1 MNREIRMNRC
11 GTPSGGVAAGG
22 GIKAEYES
30 GHLSLGEH
38 FLEETQHLWHVQL
51 NVLEVK
57 EMLVVLLLNGRTG
70 IINGKGIGAIL
81 MVTNLLQQ
89 VVDVEIHLK
98 NRLFPAFIMQCD
110 YKRSRCR

>member
-1 MNREIRMNRC
+1 MRYAQRGCHC
-11 GTPSGGVAAGG
+11 GRWKLGGVR
-22 GIKAEYES
+22 S

-38 FLEETQHLWHVQL
+38 FLEETKHLWHVQL
-51 NVLEVK
+51 DILEVK

-70 IINGKGIGAIL
+70 IINRRGIGAML

-98 NRLFPAFIMQCD
+98 NRLFPAFVMQCD
-110 YKRSRCR
+110 YKRPGRR